1 MKNSFLLAVSAGL
14 LLSVSAFAH
23 KGATGIVKERMD
35 KLKASQMAL
44 KQIFAA
50 SKRNDFEAIVPLANQ
65 IKNWAEI
72 MPTKFP
78 SGSDGTPS
86 EAAPAIWT
94 DFEGLKSAVKENFG
108 AARFL
113 EVTALMVMQKQR
125 PKLSNNWQEPA
136 KRISKVIDP
145 TYL

>member
-35 KLKASQMAL
+35 NFKASQMAL
-44 KQIFAA
+44 KQVFAA
-50 SKRNDFEAIVPLANQ
+50 SKRNDFDAIVPLANQ

-78 SGSDGTPS
+78 TGSDQPPS

-94 DFEGLKSAVKENFG
+94 NFEAFKLAAKENFE

-113 EVTALMVMQKQR
+113 EVTALNGDAKATAKAIK
-125 PKLSNNWQEPA
+125 KLAGTCKSCHQSYRSN
-136 KRISKVIDP
+136 
-145 TYL
+145 

>member
-1 MKNSFLLAVSAGL
+1 MKNSFLLVVSAGL

-35 KLKASQMAL
+35 NFKASQMAL

-78 SGSDGTPS
+78 NGSDGPPS
-86 EAAPAIWT
+86 EAAPAIWI
-94 DFEGLKSAVKENFG
+94 DFEEFKSAAKENFE
-108 AARFL
+108 AASFL
-113 EVTALMVMQKQR
+113 EVTALNGDAKETAKAIKQLAATCKSCHQSYR
-125 PKLSNNWQEPA
+125 LN
-136 KRISKVIDP
+136 
-145 TYL
+145 

>member
-1 MKNSFLLAVSAGL
+1 MKKSFLLAVSAGL
-14 LLSVSAFAH
+14 LLSVAAFAH

-35 KLKASQMAL
+35 NFKASQVAL
-44 KQIFAA
+44 KQILAA

-78 SGSDGTPS
+78 SGSDGPPS

-94 DFEGLKSAVKENFG
+94 DFEGFKSAAKENFE
-108 AARFL
+108 AARSL
-113 EVTALMVMQKQR
+113 EVTALNGEAKATAKAIQQLAGTCKACHQSYR
-125 PKLSNNWQEPA
+125 SN
-136 KRISKVIDP
+136 
-145 TYL
+145 

>member
-1 MKNSFLLAVSAGL
+1 MKNFFLLAVSAGL

-35 KLKASQMAL
+35 NFKASQMAL

-78 SGSDGTPS
+78 SGSDGPPS
-86 EAAPAIWT
+86 EAAPAIWI
-94 DFEGLKSAVKENFG
+94 DFGGFKSAAKENFE
-108 AARFL
+108 AAILL
-113 EVTALMVMQKQR
+113 ELTALNGDAKATTKAIKQLAGTCKSCHQSYR
-125 PKLSNNWQEPA
+125 LN
-136 KRISKVIDP
+136 
-145 TYL
+145 

>member
-1 MKNSFLLAVSAGL
+1 MAAGCGL
-14 LLSVSAFAH
+14 FLSVSAFAN

-35 KLKASQMAL
+35 NFKASQVAL
-44 KQIFAA
+44 KQILAA

-78 SGSDGTPS
+78 SGSDGPPS
-86 EAAPAIWT
+86 EAAPVIWA
-94 DFEGLKSAVKENFG
+94 DFEGFKSAAKENFE

-113 EVTALMVMQKQR
+113 EVTALNGDAKATAKAIKQLAGTCKACHQSYR
-125 PKLSNNWQEPA
+125 SN
-136 KRISKVIDP
+136 
-145 TYL
+145 

>member
-14 LLSVSAFAH
+14 FLSVSAFAH

-35 KLKASQMAL
+35 NFKASQMAL

-50 SKRNDFEAIVPLANQ
+50 SKRNDFEAMVPLANQ

-78 SGSDGTPS
+78 SGSDGLPS
-86 EAAPAIWT
+86 EVAPAISR
-94 DFEGLKSAVKENFG
+94 DFEGFKSAAK
-108 AARFL
+108 
-113 EVTALMVMQKQR
+113 
-125 PKLSNNWQEPA
+125 KL
-136 KRISKVIDP
+136 
-145 TYL
+145 

>member
-1 MKNSFLLAVSAGL
+1 MKNFFLLAVSAGL

-35 KLKASQMAL
+35 NFKASQMAL
-44 KQIFAA
+44 KQILAA

-78 SGSDGTPS
+78 SGSDGPPS
-86 EAAPAIWT
+86 EAALTIWI
-94 DFEGLKSAVKENFG
+94 DFEGFKSAAKENF
-108 AARFL
+108 
-113 EVTALMVMQKQR
+113 
-125 PKLSNNWQEPA
+125 
-136 KRISKVIDP
+136 
-145 TYL
+145 

>member
-1 MKNSFLLAVSAGL
+1 MKNFLPLALSAGL
-14 LLSVSAFAH
+14 LFSVSALAH

-35 KLKASQMAL
+35 NFKASQMAL

-50 SKRNDFEAIVPLANQ
+50 SKRNNFEDIVPLANQ

-78 SGSDGTPS
+78 AGTDGPPS

-94 DFEGLKSAVKENFG
+94 DFEGFKLAAKENFE
-108 AARFL
+108 AASFL
-113 EVTALMVMQKQR
+113 EIAALNGDAKATAKAIKQLAGTCKSCHQSYR
-125 PKLSNNWQEPA
+125 SN
-136 KRISKVIDP
+136 
-145 TYL
+145 

>member
-1 MKNSFLLAVSAGL
+1 MKNSFLLALSAGL

-23 KGATGIVKERMD
+23 KGATGIIKERMD
-35 KLKASQMAL
+35 NFKASQMAL

-50 SKRNDFEAIVPLANQ
+50 SKRNNFEAIVPLANQ

-78 SGSDGTPS
+78 TGSDGPPS

-94 DFEGLKSAVKENFG
+94 DFEGFKLAAKENFE
-108 AARFL
+108 AASFL
-113 EVTALMVMQKQR
+113 EVTALNGDAKATAKAIKQLAGTCKSCHQSYR
-125 PKLSNNWQEPA
+125 TN
-136 KRISKVIDP
+136 
-145 TYL
+145 